1 VSARPVSNVTAT
13 RLVVARE
20 LREAFRR
27 RSLWIVIAV
36 MFVASAAAM
45 IVPDLLDENT
55 TYDVAVVAGTDA
67 DRTVDATMRSIVGAD
82 ASIRF
87 RDVRGRHE
95 ARVLVD
101 DGDVDAAVV
110 IGPPP
115 LVLARAGEHE
125 TLVAAARQALA
136 ASATDARL
144 RALGVEPSDVQV
156 PAPEVVTVD
165 ADDSDRQGAAFALSL
180 VLYIV
185 LVILMTQAATGVAIE
200 KSNRISEVL
209 LAVVKPTALLFGKVI
224 GVGLVGL
231 ATVTAAA
238 VPVAVKFAVGDD
250 LPAGVGPA
258 VLAGIAWFV
267 LGLAL
272 YLTIAGALGALV
284 ERQEEAGSVV
294 APISILLVVTYLL
307 ALSVTD
313 SGLGAVL
320 AIFPL
325 TSPLVMPARIALGEA
340 SLAEIVASLAVGIA
354 SVVLVVRFGGIVY
367 RRGIVQTG
375 RRLSLRDVFTTR

>member
-1 VSARPVSNVTAT
+1 MTAPGVSTARAT
-13 RLVVARE
+13 RLVAGRE

-27 RSLWIVIAV
+27 RTLWLVIVV

-45 IVPDLLDENT
+45 IVPDLLDEGT
-55 TYDVAVVAGTDA
+55 SYDVAVVAGPDA
-67 DRTVDATMRSIVGAD
+67 DRSVDTIMRSIVGSD
-82 ASIRF
+82 TTIHF
-87 RDVRGRHE
+87 RDAPDRGR
-95 ARVLVD
+95 ARGLVD

-110 IGPPP
+110 LGPSP
-115 LVLARAGEHE
+115 VVIARADEHAA
-125 TLVAAARQALA
+125 LVAAARQALA
-136 ASATDARL
+136 TSATDARL
-144 RALGVEPSDVQV
+144 RALGVEPSEVQV
-156 PAPEVVTVD
+156 PPPDVITVD
-165 ADDSDRQGAAFALSL
+165 ADDSDRQGAAFAMSL

-224 GVGLVGL
+224 GVGVVGL
-231 ATVTAAA
+231 ATITAAA
-238 VPVAVKFAVGDD
+238 IPVAAKFVAGDD

-294 APISILLVVTYLL
+294 APISILLVVTYIL

-313 SGLGAVL
+313 SGLGSVL

-325 TSPLVMPARIALGEA
+325 TSPLVMPARVALGEA
-340 SLAEIVASLAVGIA
+340 SVAEIVASLAVGIA
-354 SVVLVVRFGGIVY
+354 TVVLVVRVGGLVY
-367 RRGIVQTG
+367 RRGIVHTG
-375 RRLSLRDVFTTR
+375 RRLSLRDVFTTS